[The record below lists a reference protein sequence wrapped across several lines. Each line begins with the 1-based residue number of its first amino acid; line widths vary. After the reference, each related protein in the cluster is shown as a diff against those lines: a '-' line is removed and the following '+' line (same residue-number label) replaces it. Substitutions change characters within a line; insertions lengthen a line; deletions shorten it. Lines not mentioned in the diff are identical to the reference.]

1 MTVYATIN
9 ATANTLLDPWFA
21 LLGGLPVPVQVFITA
36 IPVTF
41 FALLVFRYASDQ
53 DGIRHAKDRIKA
65 YLLELWLYKDDPG
78 VLLRA
83 QARVVWHSLT
93 YFGYSLV
100 PMAVMLVPIALLL
113 VQIESRFAWRSL
125 AVGEGAIVTVS
136 VEPSR
141 YSVGAKPVATGE
153 SRLEPLPPSQP
164 LPQAPSVLLEG
175 SGLVVESAPLR
186 IPDRGQVLWRVSAD
200 APGSHTARIT
210 LGETTVERRIVAVA
224 DAGPLGPSVYR
235 AGDWR
240 SLGYPAELP
249 MPADSAII
257 GVDLDYPRARGEFL
271 GLSSAS
277 WLLFG
282 ATLVLGFLL
291 RGFLGVTF

>member
-1 MTVYATIN
+1 MTLYSNIN
-9 ATANTLLDPWFA
+9 AAANAIAAPWFA
-21 LLGGLPVPVQVFITA
+21 LLGGLPVPVQVFVTA
-36 IPVTF
+36 IPVSF
-41 FALLVFRYASDQ
+41 FALLVFRFASDQ

-93 YFGYSLV
+93 YLGYSLV

-113 VQIESRFAWRSL
+113 AQIESRFAWRSL
-125 AVGEGAIVTVS
+125 AVGEGVIVTVS
-136 VEPSR
+136 VEPSL
-141 YSVGAKPVATGE
+141 YPVGATPVATGE
-153 SRLEPLPPSQP
+153 SRLAPLPPAQM
-164 LPQAPSVLLEG
+164 LPQAPSVLLDG
-175 SGLVVESAPLR
+175 SGLVVETAPLR
-186 IPDRGQVLWRVSAD
+186 LPDRGQVLWRVSAA
-200 APGSHTARIT
+200 APGEHTARIR
-210 LGETTVERRIVAVA
+210 LGDVTVERRVVAAA
-224 DAGPLGPSVYR
+224 DGPLGPSVYR

-240 SLGYPAELP
+240 GLGYPAEPP
-249 MPADSAII
+249 MPADSAIV

-282 ATLVLGFLL
+282 ATLLLGFVL